1 MLNTALAFPRE
12 FGRMR
17 GRRLASVLSV
27 IAGVAWTASMP
38 TMAQTQA
45 GTPAIVGQPVEPLRI
60 TADPARLRQGVA
72 PRGRVTVP
80 ESEPLP
86 QQLPPPRKPVFDP
99 KAQIRSS
106 GASGASGFT
115 TLLEG
120 PSAPGQISAPIV
132 SVPGAPAVALP
143 PDTVGDV
150 GPNHYI
156 QMTNNSGPGGS
167 TGFFIVRKDGTA
179 PPVRPT
185 PALSGSGPF
194 NFGALWPAG
203 TCNSN
208 LGDPIVV
215 YDHLADRWL
224 LSQFAQPGGTGTAG
238 FLCVA
243 ISQTPDPT
251 NNTWFLYTMGLHT
264 NLPDYPKIG
273 VWSDGYYVTT
283 YESPNLAVYVLD
295 RANML
300 IGQAAGFLKLA
311 PSIPSLGAP
320 GVRDTR
326 ILPADLDGAAPPAG
340 AAALLVR
347 PVDGQQDTANPTDR
361 IEVYEG
367 RVNWVAGTFTVPL
380 VDTINP
386 TAFDIMTCNR
396 GGTDVRSCIPQP
408 GAGTQN
414 LDALSN
420 RPMMQ
425 LRYRNF
431 GSHQTLVFN
440 QTIDVQGSIQ
450 PVLGFTPTNEVAGV
464 RWTELRKTTANWVL
478 HQEGSYAPQPNGAT
492 TEPQLLHRWMGSA
505 AMDRFGNIGL
515 AYSIVNG
522 DATNPVNPGLRYT
535 GRRFDDVLNLL
546 PQGEQVI
553 VNGTAIAVDDDAL
566 TTAPAPLSER
576 WGDYSALS
584 VDPVDDC
591 TFWYTSHVAGG
602 PQVAGNIA
610 ARPTRIASFR
620 FADCAT
626 DLAISKSGS
635 PNIVTAGNLL
645 TYSLAVSNLG
655 PLDASGVTVVDTL
668 PAGVSYVS
676 NNAGCTLAGSTLT
689 CNLGLLAKDASRI
702 VQVTVRVQPNVVS
715 SGANSVTNVATVAS
729 NQGEANPANNTATL
743 ITQVVDSADLS
754 VSKQC
759 KPDVPALSGS
769 TATCTMF
776 VNNAGPSDARSVVLT
791 DTLLGSGAFTI
802 TNTNPGSPTCTSAGG
817 VVTCNLGTLAPGATV
832 PVAVSFTATGSVDV
846 NDTARVSSATPDPD
860 SSNNT
865 ATGRV
870 SFFASADLSITKLD
884 TPDPVVA
891 GTNLTYTINVA
902 NAGPSAATNVVVTDI
917 LPAQVKVLSA
927 TPSGA
932 GSCGGTTGAGDPAQP
947 LTCNLGSLA
956 SGASTAI
963 TVLVKVDSDVPQG
976 FTLVNNATVSSDA
989 TDANNANNKAT
1000 ATTLVNAVADLLTVK
1015 TSDKAVYKPSTLVTY
1030 TITVSNLGPS
1040 KALAVQVTDNLPTDR
1055 QALYQSDTGGC
1066 TKSGLTLTC
1075 QLGDMAVGTSRSF
1088 NIYMVVKGSRGDV
1101 TNTATAVSSTT
1112 DPITNNNISTRV
1124 VRIGN

>member
-1 MLNTALAFPRE
+1 MPNTALAFPAKY
-12 FGRMR
+12 GYLR
-17 GRRLASVLSV
+17 GARLAALLPVL
-27 IAGVAWTASMP
+27 ACVAWSASMP
-38 TMAQTQA
+38 TFAQTQA
-45 GTPAIVGQPVEPLRI
+45 GSPAIIGQPVEPLKV
-60 TADPARLRQGVA
+60 TADPARLRQGGA
-72 PRGRVTVP
+72 TRNRLMVP
-80 ESEPLP
+80 EGEPLP

-99 KAQIRSS
+99 KVQIRPS
-106 GASGASGFT
+106 GASGASA
-115 TLLEG
+115 LREG
-120 PSAPGQISAPIV
+120 PAAPGQISAPMV
-132 SVPGAPAVALP
+132 TVPGAPAVALP

-150 GPNHYI
+150 GRSHYV
-156 QMTNNSGPGGS
+156 QMSNNSGPGGT
-167 TGFFIVRKDGTA
+167 TGFFIIRKDGT
-179 PPVRPT
+179 PPPARPA

-194 NFGALWPAG
+194 NFGALWPGGA
-203 TCNSN
+203 CNSN

-251 NNTWFLYTMGLHT
+251 DNTWFLYTMPLHT

-283 YESPNLAVYVLD
+283 YESPNLGLYVLD

-300 IGQAAGFLKLA
+300 IGTAAGFFKQT
-311 PSIPSLGAP
+311 ITSLGAA

-340 AAALLVR
+340 APGLFVR
-347 PVDGQQDTANPTDR
+347 TVDGQQDAGTPTDR

-367 RVNWVAGTFTVPL
+367 RVNWLAGTFTTPL

-396 GGTDVRSCIPQP
+396 GGIDVRSCIPQP

-431 GSHQTLVFN
+431 GTYQTLVFN

-450 PVLGFTPTNEVAGV
+450 QLLGFTPLLEVAGV
-464 RWTELRKTTANWVL
+464 RWTELRKTGANWAL
-478 HQEGSYAPQPNGAT
+478 QQEGSYAPQPNGAT
-492 TEPQLLHRWMGSA
+492 LEVQLLHRWMGSA
-505 AMDRFGNIGL
+505 AMDRFGNLGL
-515 AYSIVNG
+515 GYSIVNG

-535 GRRFDDVLNLL
+535 GRRFDDVLDLL

-553 VNGTAIAVDDDAL
+553 VNGTVIAVNDDAL

-576 WGDYSALS
+576 WGDYSTLS
-584 VDPVDDC
+584 IDPVDDC
-591 TFWYTSHVAGG
+591 TFWFTSHVAGG
-602 PQVAGNIA
+602 PQVPAGTVA

-620 FADCAT
+620 FSDCAT

-645 TYSLAVSNLG
+645 TYNLLVSNLG

-668 PAGVSYVS
+668 PAGVTYVS
-676 NNAGCTLAGSTLT
+676 NNAGCTLAGNTLT
-689 CNLGLLAKDASRI
+689 CNLGLLAKDASRA
-702 VQVTVRVQPNVVS
+702 VQVLVRVQPNVVS
-715 SGANSVTNVATVAS
+715 GGANSVTNVATVTS
-729 NQGEANPANNTATL
+729 NQGESNLANNTATL

-759 KPDVPALSGS
+759 KPDGPALSGS
-769 TATCTMF
+769 PATCTMF

-791 DTLLGSGAFTI
+791 DTLLGSGSFTI
-802 TNTNPGSPTCTSAGG
+802 TSTSLGNPTCTSVGG
-817 VVTCNLGTLAPGATV
+817 VVTCNLGTLAAGASVT
-832 PVAVSFTATGSVDV
+832 VAVSFTSTGSVDV
-846 NDTARVSSATPDPD
+846 NDTARVSSSTPDPD
-860 SSNNT
+860 TGNNT

-870 SFFASADLSITKLD
+870 SFVASADLAITKLD

-891 GTNLTYTINVA
+891 GTNLTYTIRVT
-902 NAGPSAATNVVVTDI
+902 NAGPSAATNVVVTDV

-927 TPSGA
+927 TPSV

-947 LTCNLGSLA
+947 LTCNLGTLV
-956 SGASTAI
+956 SGASAAI
-963 TVLVKVDSDVPQG
+963 TVVVKVDSEVPQG

-989 TDANNANNKAT
+989 SDVNNANNKAT
-1000 ATTLVNAVADLLTVK
+1000 ATTLVNAVADLLAVK
-1015 TSDKAVYKPSTLVTY
+1015 TSDKAAYKPSTLVTY
-1030 TITVSNLGPS
+1030 TITVTNQGPS

-1075 QLGDMAVGTSRSF
+1075 QLGDMAVGTTRSF
-1088 NIYMVVKGSRGDV
+1088 NVYVVVKGSRGDV
-1101 TNTATAVSSTT
+1101 TNTATAVSTTT
-1112 DPITNNNISTRV
+1112 DLAPANNISTRI